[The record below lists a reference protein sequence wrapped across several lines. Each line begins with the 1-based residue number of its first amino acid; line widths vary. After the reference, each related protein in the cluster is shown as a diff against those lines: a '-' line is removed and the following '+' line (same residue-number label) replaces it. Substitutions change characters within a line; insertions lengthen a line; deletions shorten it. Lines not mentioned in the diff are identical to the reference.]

1 MGSADAFRT
10 CIAWSADDSTDQP
23 RKCGEP
29 TEYLVF
35 LGCENDHHK
44 LVSMCAR
51 HKRVAEQLPAAA
63 LSECE
68 MCKEGVTGLASPMA
82 LLGIEDWDDH
92 HEWFMKIDQDA
103 ADIEAI
109 DRGPLPAA
117 ELKEP
122 QLRQK
127 PTGM

>member
-10 CIAWSADDSTDQP
+10 CIAWSVDGLAGQP
-23 RKCGEP
+23 HKCGEP

-51 HKRVAEQLPAAA
+51 HKRMAEQLPAAA

-68 MCKEGVTGLASPMA
+68 MCEEGVTAVASPMA

-92 HEWFMKIDQDA
+92 HEWFLKIDQDV
-103 ADIEAI
+103 ADIETI
-109 DRGPLPAA
+109 DLALPPPAT
-117 ELKEP
+117 LTEP
-122 QLRQK
+122 KLRDRA
-127 PTGM
+127 TED

>member
-10 CIAWSADDSTDQP
+10 CIAWSADDSTDRP
-23 RKCGEP
+23 RKCSEP

-44 LVSMCAR
+44 LVSVCAR
-51 HKRVAEQLPAAA
+51 HKQLVEHLPAAA

-68 MCKEGVTGLASPMA
+68 MCEEGVAALPSPMA

-92 HEWFMKIDQDA
+92 HEWFQNIDQDA

-109 DRGPLPAA
+109 DLASLPPAK
-117 ELKEP
+117 LIEP
-122 QLRQK
+122 QLRHHRNDK
-127 PTGM
+127 